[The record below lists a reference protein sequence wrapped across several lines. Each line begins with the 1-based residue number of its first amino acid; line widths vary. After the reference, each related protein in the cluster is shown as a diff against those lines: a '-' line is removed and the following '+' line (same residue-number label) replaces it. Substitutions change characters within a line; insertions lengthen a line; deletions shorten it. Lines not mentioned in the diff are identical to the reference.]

1 MCMGDENFCLIMD
14 DLVLVENS
22 TNREDIQEMNPPSP
36 PHVLQEDDFENCNEN
51 NLGKL
56 KVVSGLEGSKT
67 EQCRGF
73 SSSGI
78 GNLSLW
84 RGKKKILGREG
95 LLVVQEMK
103 RFKKNNERIQ
113 KFMKSHVSRLLKS
126 DLLSVLAEFQRQDEV
141 FLALKIY
148 NVVRKEIWYK
158 PDKPFYRDMLFT
170 LARNKKREEAMI
182 VWQDMKGEE
191 IHLDQHTYGDIV
203 RAFLD
208 NESPSVAMKIYEE
221 MRESLDPP
229 LELPYR
235 VILKGLLPYPA
246 LRDKVKQD
254 FQELF
259 PDIQI
264 NDIPEEIFDEY

>member
-1 MCMGDENFCLIMD
+1 MASLSVVRAKSKSILLKYAYASISECRRYVVINRGLKCGENI
-14 DLVLVENS
+14 
-22 TNREDIQEMNPPSP
+22 
-36 PHVLQEDDFENCNEN
+36 
-51 NLGKL
+51 LGKPEVL
-56 KVVSGLEGSKT
+56 GLEVSQS
-67 EQCRGF
+67 EECRWF

-84 RGKKKILGREG
+84 RGKKKIMSREG
-95 LLVVQEMK
+95 LLVVQELK
-103 RFKKNNERIQ
+103 RLKQDNERIQ

-126 DLLSVLAEFQRQDEV
+126 DLLSVLAEFQRQDEI

-148 NVVRKEIWYK
+148 NVVRKESWYK

-170 LARNKKREEAMI
+170 LARNKKGEEAMQA
-182 VWQDMKGEE
+182 WQDMKREN
-191 IHLDQHTYGDIV
+191 IDLDQHTYGDIV

-208 NESPSVAMKIYEE
+208 NELPSEAMKIYEE
-221 MRESLDPP
+221 MRQSLDPP

-235 VILKGLLPYPA
+235 VILKGLLPYPL

-264 NDIPEEIFDEY
+264 NDISEEMFDEY